1 MCHIGNAVSTDL
13 FGCSSELLK
22 NGSVFE
28 KEDYEAV
35 QDYYCCPSFI
45 LKITDHAVGSERDTH
60 THTHTQRVKYEH
72 LLLQLI
78 LQTDMSKRAFTPLN
92 HHKYTVNAHVYMNM
106 PDQLIK
112 QTVMKLTQ

>member
-60 THTHTQRVKYEH
+60 THTLTLALKGSNSNISFYNSYY
-72 LLLQLI
+72 
-78 LQTDMSKRAFTPLN
+78 SKTCPNGLS
-92 HHKYTVNAHVYMNM
+92 HH
-106 PDQLIK
+106 
-112 QTVMKLTQ
+112 